1 MFLCEE
7 GWWVAEY
14 FAHLTFSL
22 LHEEERSW
30 HVFREARLTTVSVHP
45 RLAATPSLPRRDF
58 VCSSCMCDFT
68 DTKREI
74 AVGFGLVRPS
84 SPLLSISH
92 GAVMRKSQI
101 GFASRV
107 FGRAATISPGLFR
120 AARTLSS
127 PPPLFPF
134 SSVDAAKREVSS
146 SVL

>member
-1 MFLCEE
+1 
-7 GWWVAEY
+7 
-14 FAHLTFSL
+14 
-22 LHEEERSW
+22 
-30 HVFREARLTTVSVHP
+30 
-45 RLAATPSLPRRDF
+45 
-58 VCSSCMCDFT
+58 MCDFT

-84 SPLLSISH
+84 SLLVLSISH

-120 AARTLSS
+120 AVRTLSS

-146 SVL
+146 AVL